1 MTKAK
6 PFYREID
13 PESVE
18 IYWAWGLDTHE
29 IALRTGSKE
38 SDVHRHLVAI
48 LNRKWMERQRDQ
60 DRDGVPAQ
68 R

>member
-6 PFYREID
+6 PFYRQVD
-13 PESVE
+13 SHSVE

-48 LNRKWMERQRDQ
+48 LDRKWVERKN
-60 DRDGVPAQ
+60 GLVS
-68 R
+68 